1 MYIRSLCFTHK
12 AYFQKNRQK
21 KYLCLQNMPQ
31 NVYILDCSHLQLVQ
45 ESSSQVSPS
54 LFEPTLGSRQTPHSD
69 LGWQRP
75 SNKTWKTGGDYK
87 HHTITTHHVCVTIA
101 GRCSAITGTG
111 GLLAVQV
118 TARSTLLEVLVLL
131 TRGDGASQGPSPLH
145 AKAFLETLAG
155 KLSCPLANHL
165 LGVFCPCTELPLTGR
180 LIWTRVEQS

>member
-12 AYFQKNRQK
+12 ANFQKTDNK

-69 LGWQRP
+69 LGWHRP

-101 GRCSAITGTG
+101 GRSSAITGTG

-131 TRGDGASQGPSPLH
+131 TSGDRASQGTSPLH
-145 AKAFLETLAG
+145 AKAFLEALAG
-155 KLSCPLANHL
+155 VLSCPLANHL
-165 LGVFCPCTELPLTGR
+165 LGIFCSSTELPLTGR
-180 LIWTRVEQS
+180 LIWTRVEQF